1 MTALALDKEN
11 SQQMDGTLL
20 EKIKA
25 QLLEERKRL
34 EGELAE
40 FAKKHRGGDYQADFP
55 QLGNKEDENAAEV
68 ALFSD
73 NLSLEQTLE
82 AALRDVKKALQRIE
96 EQTYGV
102 CAYCKKPIDPR
113 RLIARPTSRTCIN
126 CKERITSR

>member
-1 MTALALDKEN
+1 MKESTLQLD
-11 SQQMDGTLL
+11 QTLVN
-20 EKIKA
+20 KIKA

-34 EGELAE
+34 EAELEE

-55 QLGNKEDENAAEV
+55 QLGNKDDENAAEV

-73 NLSLEQTLE
+73 NLSLEQTLD
-82 AALRDVKKALQRIE
+82 AALRDVKKALLRIE
-96 EQTYGV
+96 ENTYGI

-126 CKERITSR
+126 CKERVTSR